1 MNQIYLAM
9 AIPTYSLLQ
18 IQQAYIS
25 DYQKRWMR
33 MFNPMNY
40 PNPKED

>member
-9 AIPTYSLLQ
+9 AIPSYSLMK

-25 DYQKRWMR
+25 DYQRKWLR
-33 MFNPMNY
+33 MWGWAV
-40 PNPKED
+40 

>member
-9 AIPTYSLLQ
+9 AIPGYSLLQ

-25 DYQKRWMR
+25 DYQKRWLAMWGWG
-33 MFNPMNY
+33 
-40 PNPKED
+40 